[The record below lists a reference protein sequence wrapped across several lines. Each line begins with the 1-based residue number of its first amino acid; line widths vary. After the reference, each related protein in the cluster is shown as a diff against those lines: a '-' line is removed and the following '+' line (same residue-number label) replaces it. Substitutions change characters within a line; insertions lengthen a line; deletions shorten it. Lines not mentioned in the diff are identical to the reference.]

1 MHDISAAQ
9 GIARTV
15 LEAAAER
22 DAERVERVRIVLGA
36 MQMIDP
42 EQLQFWL
49 AQILRGTIGEGA
61 EIEIERRPLMIRCE
75 ACGYEGE
82 VEVPEDPIYHLMAF
96 APICPE
102 CGSDQLRV
110 LGGDE
115 CIVQSIRV
123 TAPDGRDDGD
133 A

>member
-1 MHDISAAQ
+1 MHDITAAQ

-15 LEAAAER
+15 LQAAAER

-49 AQILRGTIGEGA
+49 GHILRGTIGQDA
-61 EIEIERRPLMIRCE
+61 QIDIERRPLMIRCE
-75 ACGYEGE
+75 ACGYKGE
-82 VEVPEDPIYHLMAF
+82 VDVPEDPIYHLMAF
-96 APICPE
+96 APACPE
-102 CGSDQLRV
+102 CGSHDLQV

-123 TAPDGRDDGD
+123 TAPDGQDDGD